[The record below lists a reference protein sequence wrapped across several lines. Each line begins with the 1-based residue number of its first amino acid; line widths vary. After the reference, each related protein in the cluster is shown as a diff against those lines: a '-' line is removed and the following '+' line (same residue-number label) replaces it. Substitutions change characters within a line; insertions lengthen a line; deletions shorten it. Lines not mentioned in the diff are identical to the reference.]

1 MWAFPC
7 ACVHGSGTI
16 TLVPIPPDP
25 AVLYPDV
32 ACHGSLSAALRFVA
46 GGRLAS
52 VALTSPQGNPLTSAV
67 VDCASPHRNS
77 LQIDAWLHGRRWSIR
92 GTDAFDDMAL
102 IEGRTDDLDQV
113 AVAARAWHDGESL
126 SDIGRAAPFVH
137 LTGRF
142 ELSGPDPAHRTESEW
157 QHLRLEASE
166 LPYPWAPAYRSLIES
181 AYAASALRSL
191 YPFTSHW
198 ALRFSTTTRPDLNPT
213 GPCLTA
219 NSDATFGVGSGLLTP
234 DLGLFAT
241 PGEAVARAVRG
252 LSRGPMPTDVS

>member
-1 MWAFPC
+1 MLASMDP
-7 ACVHGSGTI
+7 AQSR
-16 TLVPIPPDP
+16 LVPIPPDP

-198 ALRFSTTTRPDLNPT
+198 ALRFSTTTRPDLNPM

-241 PGEAVARAVRG
+241 PGEAVARAVRE
-252 LSRGPMPTDVS
+252 LCVARCRPTSAE